1 MKLLCNILQPF
12 KRSSGVHL
20 CSGAEG
26 DWVNCGSC
34 GEWAHFGCDQRSGL
48 GAFKVLLYTEAM
60 NYCYVLVLINVG
72 A

>member
-1 MKLLCNILQPF
+1 MCT
-12 KRSSGVHL
+12 L

-48 GAFKVLLYTEAM
+48 GAFKVIMSTGVTTY
-60 NYCYVLVLINVG
+60 YKG
-72 A
+72 H